1 MQCRVPTGTDLSSI
15 VVPIKGVPTDGDELI
30 LDSSDSYNQMYQVPE
45 LYSVATLMATR
56 SSVPLKRVHNFETIR
71 WDNRVS
77 YYYNFI

>member
-56 SSVPLKRVHNFETIR
+56 IQCPIEESA
-71 WDNRVS
+71 
-77 YYYNFI
+77 